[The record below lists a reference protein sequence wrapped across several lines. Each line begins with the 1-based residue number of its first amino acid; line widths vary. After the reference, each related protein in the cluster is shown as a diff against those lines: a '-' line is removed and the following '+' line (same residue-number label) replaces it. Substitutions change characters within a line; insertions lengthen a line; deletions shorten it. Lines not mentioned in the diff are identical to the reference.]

1 MGAVVRRRVA
11 GRTALLLALAV
22 ASSGCSLLDDDDEL
36 PGKPVSTFDLERGSC
51 VVPPEEVE
59 AELSEL
65 RVVSCEEPHTQ
76 ETYAVLPY
84 TGGTEQSRAARAP
97 YPGDAALKTFAD
109 GACAEAYED
118 YVGTAYSDS
127 SLFFTYLLPS
137 PRSWQANDR
146 KVVCLVTT
154 TGEELTS
161 SVKGSKL

>member
-1 MGAVVRRRVA
+1 MQRRRSSA
-11 GRTALLLALAV
+11 ARLALVTAAV
-22 ASSGCSLLDDDDEL
+22 LMLTGCSFFEDDDG
-36 PGKPVSTFDLERGSC
+36 PGESVSTFELKSGSC
-51 VVPPEEVE
+51 VVPPDEVE
-59 AELSEL
+59 AELAEL
-65 RVVSCEEPHTQ
+65 QVVPCEQPHTQ

-84 TGGTEQSRAARAP
+84 SGGTEQSRAARAP

-109 GACAEAYED
+109 GACAEAYEG

-146 KVVCLVTT
+146 KVVCLITT
-154 TGEELTS
+154 TGDRLTS